1 MFIQTC
7 LSRTISTSPWR
18 IPIRTFKRFGEYVKS
33 YGHEPQYYQGGNEQ
47 FRFIEERKKNEW
59 FCFSGYLPRASH
71 LKDPPDYLPP
81 FIDPQE
87 WTLEA
92 ATFGQNDYIGK
103 ITLAFI
109 QSIDFIV

>member
-1 MFIQTC
+1 MIKEVFNSFI
-7 LSRTISTSPWR
+7 LSLIKMIWL
-18 IPIRTFKRFGEYVKS
+18 
-33 YGHEPQYYQGGNEQ
+33 
-47 FRFIEERKKNEW
+47 FI
-59 FCFSGYLPRASH
+59 GYLPRASH

-103 ITLAFI
+103 IT
-109 QSIDFIV
+109 

>member
-1 MFIQTC
+1 
-7 LSRTISTSPWR
+7 L
-18 IPIRTFKRFGEYVKS
+18 K
-33 YGHEPQYYQGGNEQ
+33 
-47 FRFIEERKKNEW
+47 
-59 FCFSGYLPRASH
+59 GYLPRASH

-103 ITLAFI
+103 TKRNT
-109 QSIDFIV
+109 VH

>member
-1 MFIQTC
+1 MT
-7 LSRTISTSPWR
+7 
-18 IPIRTFKRFGEYVKS
+18 
-33 YGHEPQYYQGGNEQ
+33 
-47 FRFIEERKKNEW
+47 W
-59 FCFSGYLPRASH
+59 FFSGYLPRAPH

-103 ITLAFI
+103 IYFSLSFE
-109 QSIDFIV
+109 SN